1 MSMASAEGSLE
12 LRGRIVDV
20 VRGEI
25 FPGRLRLRE
34 GRVEAV
40 ERDPGARGGW
50 LLPGLVD
57 AHVHVES
64 SLLPPSE
71 FARAAV
77 IHGTVAT
84 VSDPHEIANVLGVE
98 GVEFMVRD
106 AARVPLK
113 FCFGAPSCVP
123 ATPFETS
130 GAVLDAEAVGKLLG
144 WPGIGYLSEV
154 MNFPGVIAG
163 DAGVLAKID
172 SAREAGKPVDGHA
185 PLLRGEALAR
195 YAAAG
200 IATDHECVSLGE
212 ALEKAALG
220 MKILIRR
227 GSAADDSDALL
238 PLLGSRPGSCMFCSD
253 DLHPDDLMRGHVN
266 LTVAKA
272 MAAGFSP
279 MAVLRAATLNPV
291 RHYRLPVGL
300 LQPGDPGDLVEVGD
314 LQRFDVRRTFI
325 GGRLVAE
332 GGRSLLPRAAV
343 ETPNRFGAAPKT
355 LEDFRLPVSGARA
368 RAIVARDRSL
378 ITGEEWVAPMVEDG
392 QAVADPARDLLKI
405 AVLNRYRDAPPALGL
420 VRGFGLARGAIA
432 SSVAHDSHNVVAVGA
447 SDTDLCTA
455 VNAVIACRGGLCLAD
470 GPRRLELPLPIAGL
484 MSDLEYPE
492 AGARYEALNAATR
505 ALGSALRAPFMTLSF
520 MALLVIPR
528 LKLGDRGLF
537 DGERFAFVPVFE

>member
-1 MSMASAEGSLE
+1 MSMASAEGSIE
-12 LRGRIVDV
+12 LQGRIVDV

-25 FPGRLRLRE
+25 FPGRLQLRE

-40 ERDPGARGGW
+40 ERDPRARGGW

-84 VSDPHEIANVLGVE
+84 VSDPHEIANVLGIE

-130 GAVLDAEAVGKLLG
+130 GAVIDAEAVGTLLG

-163 DAGVLAKID
+163 DAGVLAKIGA
-172 SAREAGKPVDGHA
+172 ARKAGKPVDGHA
-185 PLLRGEALAR
+185 PLLRGEALGR

-200 IATDHECVSLGE
+200 IVTDHECVSLGE

-238 PLLGSRPGSCMFCSD
+238 PLLGARPQSCMFCSD
-253 DLHPDDLMRGHVN
+253 DLHPDDLVRGHVN

-272 MAAGFSP
+272 LAAGFDP
-279 MAVLRAATLNPV
+279 VAVLRAATLNPV

-300 LQPGDPGDLVEVGD
+300 LQPGDPADLVEVGD
-314 LQRFDVRRTFI
+314 LRGFDVRRTFI

-332 GGRSLLPRAAV
+332 GGRSLLPRSAV

-378 ITGEEWVAPMVEDG
+378 ITGEEWVAPRVEQG

-405 AVLNRYRDAPPALGL
+405 AVVNRYRDAPPALGL

-447 SDTDLCTA
+447 SDADLCAA
-455 VNAVIACRGGLCLAD
+455 VNAVIASRGGLCLAD
-470 GPRRLELPLPIAGL
+470 GARRLELPLPIAGL
-484 MSDLEYPE
+484 MSDLEFPQ
-492 AGARYEALNAATR
+492 AGARYQALNGAAR
-505 ALGSALRAPFMTLSF
+505 DLGSPLRAPFMTLSF